1 MTQKTKKS
9 PKRQVKFPILTLCI
23 VAGVALMIGVGIGG
37 NAGPAP
43 VAAQNDSDS
52 IGTPANEP
60 VKEQPQN
67 ELVVEV
73 KELTVE
79 VEPLVVEVKE
89 LAVEAKEPL
98 AVEMNKMK
106 DSLVVEALVVSSN
119 SGTVNIGGTHI
130 HKPVV
135 RVIEKI
141 RVVKQPAPVRIWTR
155 PGVPEDSRLGR
166 TLLTLRRFEQAG
178 VRIYVD
184 TRK

>member
-67 ELVVEV
+67 E
-73 KELTVE
+73 
-79 VEPLVVEVKE
+79 LVVEVKE